1 MTADNAAITAAIAAP
16 LTWLG
21 TPAHAR
27 WLEQHTDDLI
37 AFASGSAVEAG
48 FGYLDGDGEV
58 GGSGEAEEAQ
68 LWITCRMIH
77 SYSLGVL
84 LGRPGC
90 AVLVDHGLEALR
102 ETFADTANGGWFAKV
117 TPQGPTADVKEAYA
131 HAFVLLATS
140 SATLAGRPGA
150 AELLAQAQEVHLT
163 RFWNEAEGM
172 AVESWDA
179 AFTTCE
185 DYRGVNAN
193 MHTVEAYLAVADAT
207 GEGAWRERALRIL
220 ERVMGYA
227 EEYSWRIPEH
237 FSTAWEPLL
246 DYNTDER
253 AHPFRPFGA
262 TVGHWFEW
270 ARLALHA
277 RAAVLAHG
285 GAEGEVAYLLDSA
298 VALFEAGVR
307 EGWAVDGADGFVY
320 TVDFSG
326 EPVVRDRMHWVVTEA
341 LAAAAALWRATGEA
355 SYSTW
360 YETWWDYAQL
370 TMLDGSGSWVHQLD
384 ADNEPADSVWPGKP
398 DIYHSIQ
405 ASLIPR
411 LPLYPALAS
420 ALKAGLLD
428 R

>member
-1 MTADNAAITAAIAAP
+1 MTNDDVRTAISAP

-27 WLEQHTDDLI
+27 WLESHTDDLI
-37 AFASGSAVEAG
+37 AFASGSAIDAG
-48 FGYLDGDGEV
+48 FGYLTGDGEV
-58 GGSGEAEEAQ
+58 RGGESALDGEAE

-90 AVLVDHGLEALR
+90 AVLVDHGLASLEQ
-102 ETFADTANGGWFAKV
+102 TFADHASGGWFSKV
-117 TPQGPTADVKEAYA
+117 TPTGPTAEIKEAYA

-140 SATLAGRPGA
+140 SAKLAGRPGA
-150 AELLAQAQEVHLT
+150 DVLLAQAQKVHSE
-163 RFWNEAEGM
+163 RFWNEDEGM
-172 AVESWDA
+172 AVESWNAD
-179 AFTTCE
+179 FTECE

-193 MHTVEAYLAVADAT
+193 MHTVESYLAVADAT
-207 GEGAWRERALRIL
+207 GEAVWRERALRIL
-220 ERVMGYA
+220 ERVLGYA
-227 EEYSWRIPEH
+227 KDFSWRIPEH
-237 FSTAWEPLL
+237 FSTTWEPLP

-253 AHPFRPFGA
+253 AHPFRPYGA
-262 TVGHWFEW
+262 TIGHWFEW

-285 GAEGEVAYLLDSA
+285 GSESETAYLLESA

-307 EGWAVDGADGFVY
+307 EGWAVDGEDGFVY
-320 TVDFSG
+320 TVDFDG

-341 LAAAAALWRATGEA
+341 IAAAAALSRATGEA
-355 SYSTW
+355 SYAAW
-360 YETWWDYAQL
+360 YQTWWDYAQL

-384 ADNEPADSVWPGKP
+384 PDNHPADTVWPGKP
-398 DIYHSIQ
+398 DIYHAIQ

-411 LPLYPALAS
+411 LPLWPALAS

-428 R
+428 S